1 MDNRNYN
8 LNHESNYNPAPA
20 PTQEASRK
28 PAITAMVF
36 GIVSLSVSCIP
47 YIGGIIGI
55 IFGILSLVKCGRLQN
70 EPVPQT
76 RGFLKAGK
84 ICSIIGIILS
94 GIMLIVW
101 LCALI
106 GMASYSSSYSYYY

>member
-1 MDNRNYN
+1 MDNQNYN
-8 LNHESNYNPAPA
+8 LNYENNYNPAPA
-20 PTQEASRK
+20 PAPEVSRK

-47 YIGGIIGI
+47 YVGGIIGI
-55 IFGILSLVKCGRLQN
+55 IFGILGLVKCGRMQN
-70 EPVPQT
+70 TPVPQT

-94 GIMLIVW
+94 GIMLVVY
-101 LCALI
+101 LCVLI
-106 GMASYSSSYSYYY
+106 GIATYSSSYGYYY